1 MYIWRYT
8 RIFDDNYRMY
18 CTHRV
23 CCTRPIWL
31 DSDVPEA
38 GDPRLIFVASF
49 CDLFFCD
56 LFFFFFFGGSTRQL
70 KNYQVVSTRMV
81 LVAFQTVFVLGFSMQ
96 QKSRLSM
103 TIFDNSI
110 DGASTKAI
118 AWPDFFLSGVRKG
131 AAEVE
136 VSRNGTSKQRRK
148 GRGLRDLR
156 DLGLGKSSRRFDF
169 TYADL

>member
-1 MYIWRYT
+1 MYQLA
-8 RIFDDNYRMY
+8 
-18 CTHRV
+18 HRV

-38 GDPRLIFVASF
+38 GDPRLIFVASLG
-49 CDLFFCD
+49 DLF
-56 LFFFFFFGGSTRQL
+56 LFGGSTRQQ
-70 KNYQVVSTRMV
+70 KKYQVF
-81 LVAFQTVFVLGFSMQ
+81 ALGFSMQ
-96 QKSRLSM
+96 QKCQLLM
-103 TIFDNSI
+103 TIFDNFI

-148 GRGLRDLR
+148 GRGLGDLR
-156 DLGLGKSSRRFDF
+156 DLGLCKSSRRFDY
-169 TYADL
+169 TYADLW

>member
-1 MYIWRYT
+1 MYQLA
-8 RIFDDNYRMY
+8 
-18 CTHRV
+18 HRV

-38 GDPRLIFVASF
+38 GDPRLIFVASLG
-49 CDLFFCD
+49 DL
-56 LFFFFFFGGSTRQL
+56 FFFGGSTSQL
-70 KNYQVVSTRMV
+70 KNYQVVSTRMA

-96 QKSRLSM
+96 QTSQLLM

-118 AWPDFFLSGVRKG
+118 AWPDVFLSGVRKG

-148 GRGLRDLR
+148 GRGLGRFERSWIVQVFQKIWLY
-156 DLGLGKSSRRFDF
+156 LCWPMVSWFCKSW
-169 TYADL
+169 